1 MPGGTLTLSYT
12 LDGSTTSVVI
22 GTDVTIQE
30 ALQKSC
36 TVVPLV
42 SMPVADTF
50 AIDTKTVKVINV
62 SFQRKQGEG
71 GMTNADW
78 LNTVEGM
85 LNRWQCRS
93 DGFTLSYVASADNP
107 YIAEF
112 SENGYVKSF
121 AYQAIS
127 GTNDMIKGSF
137 EFHVGT
143 MYVNGTAE
151 NERIYASDFYV
162 GITDKDGVMPYTILG
177 SSLNCVESL
186 TVYGGPEN
194 PFEYATITVPRN
206 RLSSVAPALTEE
218 DGIVAGRNRVSI
230 RLMGESDMTVTK
242 CKLDDNYYTITAYCN
257 ADRLRGTTLSYDLV
271 DTPEGIIR
279 YILGNVEGTY
289 DVTYTE
295 SNGLLVM
302 DHAEYD
308 TESVGFV
315 TMPKGTNVWRALQIC
330 AMLLGCR
337 IFFANNHAYVVDY
350 RQATCS
356 ASQDC
361 GTIDLYD
368 ANGVAVTVSTPSL
381 GDEGL
386 DTVIN
391 ALSARATVSATD
403 GDGNV
408 TEGTTSDTVVVTHDE
423 SIALYNERSA
433 VLYVQEL
440 TELSE
445 MSESS
450 TAEDGSEVVEVTQH
464 STSQASTFGNN
475 YLDYRD
481 EPQQSIE
488 FTVKEMHS
496 DSDREPYWSPQ
507 FMPVSR
513 AERIIDEE
521 DDVTITN
528 TSEITGQPK
537 PQKLF
542 LSTFEKSYPRGV
554 TTYVWGAISTIDLA
568 SSTSQIN
575 SALGL

>member
-137 EFHVGT
+137 EFHIGT

-162 GITDKDGVMPYTILG
+162 GITDKDGVIPYTLLDVSMSCIKA
-177 SSLNCVESL
+177 L

-257 ADRLRGTTLSYDLV
+257 ADRIRGSLLQYELV
-271 DTPEGIIR
+271 DSPEEIIR
-279 YILGNVEGTY
+279 YILGNTDGLF
-289 DVTYTE
+289 DMAFTE

-302 DHAEYD
+302 DHPEYD
-308 TESVGFV
+308 INAIGTVR
-315 TMPKGTNVWRALQIC
+315 MPKGTNTWRALQIC

-368 ANGVAVTVSTPSL
+368 TSDAVRTVSTPSL

-391 ALSARATVSATD
+391 ALSVRATVSATD

-408 TEGTTSDTVVVTHDE
+408 TEGTTTDSVIVTHDE

-440 TELSE
+440 TE
-445 MSESS
+445 MSELTETTEDEEGES
-450 TAEDGSEVVEVTQH
+450 TTTVTQNA
-464 STSQASTFGNN
+464 TSQASTFGNN

-488 FTVKEMHS
+488 FTMKEMYS
-496 DSDREPYWSPQ
+496 GDDGVYWAPQ

-513 AERIIDEE
+513 ADRIIDEE

-542 LSTFEKSYPRGV
+542 LSTFEKSYPSFT